1 MNHIPVLIP
10 MVLLLG
16 SMFAVF
22 GRRSQENYLPFL
34 IALGA
39 MGLSA
44 VFSIIGMVYSVT
56 EGPIHYHLGGWQ
68 PPMGIELILDPLAA
82 FFCLM
87 ITLVATVVLLH
98 GEERV
103 RIEVGDR
110 IPAYYSSALMLVGGL
125 TGIVL
130 TGDLFNLYVFL
141 EISSLASY
149 ALLATGRKP
158 AAVSAFRYL
167 ILGTIG
173 ASLYLLGI
181 GFLFM
186 EVGSLNMS
194 ELAVMIPE
202 VPVTAGLSAAA
213 VLIVIGIGLKMALFP
228 LHGWLPDAY
237 TFASSPA
244 TTLVAPIG
252 TKVAAYVL
260 IRVFL
265 FLFAL
270 DFMKEGIHLTTIVGW
285 MGAAGV
291 IWGSVMAITQ
301 RDMKRM
307 LAYSSVAQVGYIAL
321 GIGLAN
327 PLGLIGAVLHAF
339 AHCFMKACL
348 FMVQTNFLHRLGHY
362 DISRLDHRTRVAMP
376 WTCAALVVASL
387 SMIGL
392 PPTIGFFSKWYLV
405 LGCVEEG
412 AWIFLAVLLLSTL
425 LNAVY
430 FFRVLEKVYLRSDG
444 KAYDEGDIEAD
455 QATPS
460 CEVGARML
468 YPTLVL
474 AGSLLVLGF
483 ANAWI
488 VAHFLQPMFP
498 VW

>member
-1 MNHIPVLIP
+1 MSHIPVLIP
-10 MVLLLG
+10 MALLLG

-22 GRRSQENYLPFL
+22 GKRSQENYLPFL
-34 IALGA
+34 IALGSFGVA
-39 MGLSA
+39 AVLSVMGM
-44 VFSIIGMVYSVT
+44 FHSVS
-56 EGPIHYHLGGWQ
+56 EGPMVYHLGGWE
-68 PPMGIELILDPLAA
+68 PPVGIELILDPLSA

-87 ITLVATVVLLH
+87 ITVVAAVVLIH

-103 RIEVGDR
+103 RIEVADR
-110 IPAYYSSALMLVGGL
+110 IPAYYSSALMFVGGL
-125 TGIVL
+125 IGIVL

-141 EISSLASY
+141 EISSLAGY
-149 ALLATGRKP
+149 ALLAAGRKP
-158 AAVSAFRYL
+158 AAISAFRYL
-167 ILGTIG
+167 ILGTVG

-186 EVGSLNMS
+186 EVGSLNMG
-194 ELAVMIPE
+194 ELAVMIPQ
-202 VPVTAGLSAAA
+202 VPVTPGISAAA

-237 TFASSPA
+237 TFASSPS

-265 FLFAL
+265 FLFAI

-291 IWGSVMAITQ
+291 IWGSIMAITQ

-376 WTCAALVVASL
+376 WTCAALAVASL

-392 PPTIGFFSKWYLV
+392 PPTIGFFSKWYLL

-412 AWIFLAVLLLSTL
+412 AWVFLAVLLLSTL

-444 KAYDEGDIEAD
+444 QAYDDSDEQAD
-455 QATPS
+455 EATPS
-460 CEVGARML
+460 KEVGAAML

-474 AGSLLVLGF
+474 AGSLLVLGL

-488 VAHFLQPMFP
+488 VTHFLQPMFP